1 MYLYYNKQLG
11 LKWWKLTLRGL
22 KSKLQLKSKKK
33 RKKTHCVGNWII
45 LLKKKYNTC
54 LILLTFWRD
63 GQKKAIFQ
71 INTENSV
78 NSSFALPMLK

>member
-33 RKKTHCVGNWII
+33 KERKHTVLGTELYYLKRNTTHVWF
-45 LLKKKYNTC
+45 Y
-54 LILLTFWRD
+54 
-63 GQKKAIFQ
+63 
-71 INTENSV
+71 
-78 NSSFALPMLK
+78 